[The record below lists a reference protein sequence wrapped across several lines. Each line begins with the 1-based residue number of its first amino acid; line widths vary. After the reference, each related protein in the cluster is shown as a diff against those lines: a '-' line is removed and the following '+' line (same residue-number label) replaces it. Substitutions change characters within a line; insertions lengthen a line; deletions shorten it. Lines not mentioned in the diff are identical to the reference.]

1 LAWQNEIKQFRV
13 YLRLEKSLSKN
24 SIDAYTRDVIKLDF
38 FLNAGKNNLGVSSV
52 EKTHIEN
59 FIRQL
64 AQIGVEPASQARI
77 ISGLKNFFN
86 YLLLEN
92 MIRTDPT
99 VLIEAPKTSRKLPD
113 VLSVDDI
120 LTMLDKIDLSK
131 PEGARNKTIIE
142 TMYACGLRVS
152 ELVDLKISN
161 IHFTENFVS
170 VVGKGNK
177 ERLVPVGRQSLKQLK
192 SYLEHYRKQAAVN
205 KGSEDFLFLN
215 RRGKKLSRVM
225 IFHII
230 KKAASDAGVK
240 KNISPHTLR
249 HSFATHLIENGA
261 DLRAVQEMLGHESIT
276 TTEIYTHLDRKFLA
290 QTITKYHPRK

>member
-1 LAWQNEIKQFRV
+1 MSWNNEIKQFKI

-24 SIDAYTRDVIKLDF
+24 SIEAYTRDVIKLDT
-38 FLNAGKNNLGVSSV
+38 FLNGLKSNLGVNAV
-52 EKTHIEN
+52 DKKHIEN
-59 FIRQL
+59 FLKQL
-64 AQIGVEPASQARI
+64 AEIGVEPTSQARI
-77 ISGLKNFFN
+77 LSGLKNFFG

-92 MIRTDPT
+92 IIRTDPT
-99 VLIEAPKTSRKLPD
+99 ELLEAPKTSRKLPD
-113 VLSVDDI
+113 VLTVEDI
-120 LTMLDKIDLSK
+120 FSLMDCIDLSK
-131 PEGARNKTIIE
+131 PEGARNKIIIE
-142 TMYACGLRVS
+142 IMYACGLRVS

-161 IHFTENFVS
+161 IYFNENFVR

-177 ERLVPVGRQSLKQLK
+177 ERLVPIGKQSLKQLK
-192 SYLEHYRKQAAVN
+192 SYLEHYRKQALVA
-205 KGSEDFLFLN
+205 KGAEDFLFLN

-230 KKAASDAGVK
+230 KQSAKDAGVK
-240 KNISPHTLR
+240 KDISPHTLR

-290 QTITKYHPRK
+290 ETIRNFHPRK